1 MGDPTEEMNMR
12 GFFLVIAALLIAGCG
27 STRKTSTGPPASTED
42 AARAYESSFRP
53 SDHDPQ
59 TQRTIAP
66 ILSAPETSAV
76 AVPPEPVELASLDMI
91 QGYRVQVFSSTSIDE
106 ARAKK
111 TEMDILV
118 PDEWFYLE
126 YESPSYKIRAGNFAT
141 RFEADRFAR
150 MLLEK
155 GYADCWAVP
164 RRIYRHPPKKP
175 VVVNPQEAI
184 PK

>member
-1 MGDPTEEMNMR
+1 MR
-12 GFFLVIAALLIAGCG
+12 GCFLVLAALLIAGCA
-27 STRKTSTGPPASTED
+27 STRQTSTDRAASTGDEV
-42 AARAYESSFRP
+42 RTYESSFRP

-59 TQRTIAP
+59 NQKTAGP
-66 ILSAPETSAV
+66 ILSTAETSAV
-76 AVPPEPVELASLDMI
+76 SVPLEPAEPASLDMI
-91 QGYRVQVFSSTSIDE
+91 QGYRVQVFSSTNIDE

-111 TEMDILV
+111 AEMDILV

-126 YESPSYKIRAGNFAT
+126 YESPSYKVRAGNFAT

-150 MLLEK
+150 TLSEQ

-164 RRIYRHPPKKP
+164 RRIYRQPPKKSI
-175 VVVNPQEAI
+175 VVNPPEAV

>member
-1 MGDPTEEMNMR
+1 MIMR
-12 GFFLVIAALLIAGCG
+12 GLLLGIAAVCIAGCG
-27 STRKTSTGPPASTED
+27 STRETSTEQTPSKED
-42 AARAYESSFRP
+42 DVRAFESSFRP
-53 SDHDPQ
+53 SDHDPK
-59 TQRTIAP
+59 TERNIAP
-66 ILSAPETSAV
+66 ILSTPETSAV
-76 AVPPEPVELASLDMI
+76 ALPLEPAEPASLDMI
-91 QGYRVQVFSSTSIDE
+91 QGYRVQVFSSTNIDE

-111 TEMDILV
+111 AAMDLLV

-126 YESPSYKIRAGNFAT
+126 YESPSYKVRAGNFAT

-150 MLLEK
+150 MLSEQ

-175 VVVNPQEAI
+175 IEVNPPEAI

>member
-1 MGDPTEEMNMR
+1 MR
-12 GFFLVIAALLIAGCG
+12 GFLLGFALLLIAGCG
-27 STRKTSTGPPASTED
+27 STRQTSTEQTPSKED
-42 AARAYESSFRP
+42 EVRTYESSFRP
-53 SDHDPQ
+53 SDHDPK
-59 TQRTIAP
+59 TEKAIEP
-66 ILSAPETSAV
+66 ILSPAETSAV
-76 AVPPEPVELASLDMI
+76 ALPLEPAEPASLDMI

-111 TEMDILV
+111 AEMELLV

-126 YESPSYKIRAGNFAT
+126 YESPSYKVRAGNFAT

-150 MLLEK
+150 MLSEQ

-175 VVVNPQEAI
+175 IEVNPPEAV